1 MNKTRWKIRL
11 ENCKIMPVMGVY
23 LSFDIALRNW
33 QILFSLVTGYH
44 FTSICN
50 HQKKPGRVAYTL
62 QGQPEDRFSNLHHY
76 QLNYE
81 SISQLSDNK
90 GFKFDIS
97 TFDWNTFLQTFIA
110 QYIVHGYPSEYIQ
123 SQKNLS
129 SHTH

>member
-1 MNKTRWKIRL
+1 MNKTRWEIRL

-97 TFDWNTFLQTFIA
+97 TFEHLSSNI
-110 QYIVHGYPSEYIQ
+110 YCSRVHGYPSEYIQ